1 MGRAGFDMAEPCI
14 LIDDAG
20 RERQWPGA
28 QRGAAFGY
36 RDPDFDFPAYAVRN
50 LGHVMIAARHGTMRL
65 RMRPVFV
72 GHRTLD
78 AVMAHLASH
87 RPSRVAIS
95 YFDTAWHHEVGGDA
109 HAAATRLHAIIEASA
124 RRDGSQPFVAARRNI
139 AGVLHTA
146 SEPLAPVLRRWLDGA
161 PPEGLAAFL
170 ASCGLYDRTM
180 IAERE
185 GDTGRFVFRHSGQ
198 SIRLYGRS
206 WNGTVVG
213 RHVQDQPD
221 PAYGAWIDAAC
232 RRVDECQVPRYEL
245 VTAQVDRPDAAARQW
260 RYERLMLPW
269 PGADGRRLVLSI
281 SLRDKAGSG
290 QARPV

>member
-1 MGRAGFDMAEPCI
+1 MAEACI

-20 RERQWPGA
+20 RERQWPGT

-65 RMRPVFV
+65 RMRPIFV

-78 AVMAHLASH
+78 AVIAHLARH

-95 YFDTAWHHEVGGDA
+95 YFDTSWHHELGGDERTA
-109 HAAATRLHAIIEASA
+109 GPRLRAIVEACASKE
-124 RRDGSQPFVAARRNI
+124 GSQPFVAARRNI
-139 AGVLHTA
+139 AGVMHGA

-170 ASCGLYDRTM
+170 ESYGLYDRTM
-180 IAERE
+180 IVERE
-185 GDTGRFVFRHSGQ
+185 SDSGRFVFRHSGR

-206 WNGTVVG
+206 WNGTAVG
-213 RHVQDQPD
+213 RHVEDQPD
-221 PAYGAWIDAAC
+221 PAYGAWIDTAC

-245 VTAQVDRPDAAARQW
+245 VTAQVDRPGTAAQQW

-269 PGADGRRLVLSI
+269 RGADGRRLVLSV
-281 SLRDKAGSG
+281 SLRDKPGGG
-290 QARPV
+290 QAAPV